1 MVSWSHFAD
10 ALEAWMWCNSFFS
23 LQIYDSN
30 KCKLLFTYMFLS
42 SLYAFVMFNCHFNLV
57 YIHIILKVM
66 EWKYMYS
73 YQTLAQENWGFHNLF
88 HCLYSL
94 QYGASDGWGATDLG
108 PWSGCPV
115 IVDTTTISSIR
126 GHLEWRGEISNSNN
140 HFNFYV
146 VFHF

>member
-1 MVSWSHFAD
+1 MDTAPLV
-10 ALEAWMWCNSFFS
+10 MWCNSFFS

-30 KCKLLFTYMFLS
+30 KCKLLFTYTFLS
-42 SLYAFVMFNCHFNLV
+42 SLYALVMFNCYFNLV

-73 YQTLAQENWGFHNLF
+73 YQTLAQKNWGFHNLF
-88 HCLYSL
+88 NCLYSL
-94 QYGASDGWGATDLG
+94 QYGASNRWGATNLG
-108 PWSGCPV
+108 PWSACPL
-115 IVDTTTISSIR
+115 IVDTTTTSSIR
-126 GHLEWRGEISNSNN
+126 GHLEWQCEISNSNN

>member
-1 MVSWSHFAD
+1 MICIATKWIHHHLEMRCYFGCTRSLRILMVSLLLGSWFYIVSFVNVYSH
-10 ALEAWMWCNSFFS
+10 
-23 LQIYDSN
+23 
-30 KCKLLFTYMFLS
+30 
-42 SLYAFVMFNCHFNLV
+42 NCHFNLV

-66 EWKYMYS
+66 KWKYMYS

-126 GHLEWRGEISNSNN
+126 GHLEWRCEISNSNN